1 MKNRIR
7 LTENQLTN
15 IIKECVR
22 DILEAH
28 GQGLSYATVKSAHDK
43 MIEKGQKQR
52 ADQLAQTY
60 ADVNNDED
68 AEYDLFN
75 DVMTMKPANP
85 YDKDKNTYFAS
96 NHIPRNNEYG
106 NRSLKRYVDK
116 KGDYVDEVPNAEF
129 IPPRAR
135 TQSAARAKRRA
146 QHLNNFYGQ
155 QHFDK
160 NDFRA

>member
-1 MKNRIR
+1 MKNKIR

-15 IIKECVR
+15 IIRECVR

-28 GQGLSYATVKSAHDK
+28 GQGLSYATVKSAYNK
-43 MIEKGQKQR
+43 MKERGQMKR
-52 ADQLAQTY
+52 ADQLDKTY

-75 DVMTMKPANP
+75 DAITIKAANP
-85 YDKDKNTYFAS
+85 YDKDTVFTS
-96 NHIPRNNEYG
+96 NHLPRNNEYG
-106 NRSLKRYVDK
+106 NRSLKRFVDN
-116 KGDYVDEVPNAEF
+116 KGEYVDEVPNTQF

-135 TQSAARAKRRA
+135 TVNPARAKRRA

-155 QHFDK
+155 KHFDR